1 MSAIKEPIRMCI
13 ICRGRYDQKTLIRF
27 QITNGTLIE
36 FSKVGRSSYIC
47 STCLCLEE
55 KKLVRAMNGRF
66 KLNNKK
72 NIEFGDF
79 FSNRVREHNKETSKH
94 D

>member
-13 ICRGRYDQKTLIRF
+13 ICRERYKQKTLIRF
-27 QITNGTLIE
+27 QIINGKLIE
-36 FSKVGRSSYIC
+36 FSKAGRSSYIC
-47 STCLCLEE
+47 STCICLEE
-55 KKLVRAMNGRF
+55 QKLVRTINGRL

-72 NIEFGDF
+72 NIEFEEF
-79 FSNRVREHNKETSKH
+79 FSNRVREHNKETGKN